1 MRHSWTQRGT
11 TVEIQTRATSQLG
24 LDGAPS
30 SDIVEIT
37 SLAID
42 GATLTDARFDPRRG
56 MLNGYRNGNRLDII
70 VPDHIRSK
78 IFGRG

>member
-1 MRHSWTQRGT
+1 MRHVWTRGGT
-11 TVEIQTRATSQLG
+11 TVEIQTRVASQLG

-37 SLAID
+37 DLVLN
-42 GATLTDARFDPRRG
+42 GAALTDARFDSRRG
-56 MLNGYRNGNRLDII
+56 MLNGYRDGNRFDII

-78 IFGRG
+78 IFRRG